1 VKLKAGNVGN
11 SVLVV
16 YEVVVGFDYFETF

>member
-1 VKLKAGNVGN
+1 LKAGNVGT

-16 YEVVVGFDYFETF
+16 YEVVVGFDYFGTF

>member
-1 VKLKAGNVGN
+1 VKLKAGNVGT